1 MDIAGRGREHD
12 NDLVVLLQLLLLVV
26 LSVGVGSGQP
36 CNRGKLVRFGPV
48 KASVDGALVSTTTNR
63 KSALWL
69 ENLRV
74 SLGMIMI
81 MVVLLCFAGLGR

>member
-1 MDIAGRGREHD
+1 MDMGGRGREHD
-12 NDLVVLLQLLLLVV
+12 NDLVVVVVVVLLLV
-26 LSVGVGSGQP
+26 LRVGVGSSGQP
-36 CNRGKLVRFGPV
+36 CNRGKLRFGPV

-69 ENLRV
+69 ENLRI

-81 MVVLLCFAGLGR
+81 VVVAGLVGR